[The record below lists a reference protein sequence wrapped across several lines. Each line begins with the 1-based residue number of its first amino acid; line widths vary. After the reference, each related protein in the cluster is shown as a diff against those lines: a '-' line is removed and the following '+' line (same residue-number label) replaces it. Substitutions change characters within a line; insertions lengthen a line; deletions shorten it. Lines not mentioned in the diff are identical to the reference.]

1 MLLVLLLLVSAPLS
15 VLAESTVEAPLVVA
29 SSTDDAA
36 LTEDQRLALA
46 ASHWNLMPQA
56 SMEAVALMPATGMLH
71 LALGSFDPLLG
82 DGPEVPDAFVR
93 INAVSYTHL
102 TLPTIAKV

>member
-1 MLLVLLLLVSAPLS
+1 
-15 VLAESTVEAPLVVA
+15 
-29 SSTDDAA
+29 
-36 LTEDQRLALA
+36 
-46 ASHWNLMPQA
+46 MPQA

-93 INAVSYTHL
+93 INDAASTGW
-102 TLPTIAKV
+102 